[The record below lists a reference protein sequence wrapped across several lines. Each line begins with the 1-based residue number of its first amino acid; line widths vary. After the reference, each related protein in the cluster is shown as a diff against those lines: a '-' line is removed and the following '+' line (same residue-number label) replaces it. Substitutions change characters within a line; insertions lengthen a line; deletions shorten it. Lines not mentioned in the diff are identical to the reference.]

1 MNFCSRLLG
10 LSLFL
15 WWKDRPRTGY
25 SQKFHD
31 TQCLSSKILHKH
43 CFHFPL
49 GITMVSSENKSNTY
63 ANLKDK
69 QYYGIF
75 ESDLN
80 TSVIES
86 LFIRLDQL
94 NTSMHSGCFAFLWPL
109 LNSSHRLT
117 FLIAVSWTLDPPSFF
132 TKTRQIWKDDLLVE
146 LLCAVASKKWHL
158 RLARCLLI

>member
-1 MNFCSRLLG
+1 M
-10 LSLFL
+10 
-15 WWKDRPRTGY
+15 
-25 SQKFHD
+25 
-31 TQCLSSKILHKH
+31 SSKILHKH

-49 GITMVSSENKSNTY
+49 GMTMVSSENKSNTY

-75 ESDLN
+75 ESGLN

-94 NTSMHSGCFAFLWPL
+94 NTSMHSGCFALLWPL

-117 FLIAVSWTLDPPSFF
+117 FLIAVSWTLELWILQSFF
-132 TKTRQIWKDDLLVE
+132 SKTRRIWKDDLLVE
-146 LLCAVASKKWHL
+146 LLCVVASKNGIWDLPDVCWFSL
-158 RLARCLLI
+158 RWQPSTCLIWWSMIKCHFFFPAFIR